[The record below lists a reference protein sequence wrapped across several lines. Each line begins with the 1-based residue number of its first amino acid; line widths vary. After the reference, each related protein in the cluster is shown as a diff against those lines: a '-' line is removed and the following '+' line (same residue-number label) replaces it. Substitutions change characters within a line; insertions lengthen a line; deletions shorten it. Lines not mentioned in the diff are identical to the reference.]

1 MRYYFAPMEG
11 ITTCLYRKLHRRFFP
26 GVDQYEPPFLSPAR
40 DHVFSK
46 RDLQEIL
53 PERNDGVPLVPQL
66 LTKYPEDFIWAAG
79 ELSAMGYPEVNL
91 NLGCPS
97 GTVVAKGRGSGM
109 LKDLEALERF
119 LDQIFSALPSVHIS
133 VKTRLGISDESEF
146 SRLLE
151 IYNQYPIWELTVHP
165 RVQQDFYKGPIRWQS
180 FAYAVAHSGNPLC
193 YNGDLRTPADC
204 CRMEQAL
211 PSLPA
216 AMLGRGLVANPG
228 LITGLHN
235 GVLLTAHTLQEFH
248 DALYGGYCSQYQN
261 REHAVMRMKELWSYM
276 IRLFPHS
283 EKIWKRLR
291 KTGNASQYETVVQ
304 VLFQEYQLEP
314 EATG

>member
-1 MRYYFAPMEG
+1 MLVPKAPS
-11 ITTCLYRKLHRRFFP
+11 TLFP
-26 GVDQYEPPFLSPAR
+26 GVDQYYTPFLSPAR

-119 LDQIFSALPSVHIS
+119 WTKFFLHFRLSIFLSKPGWESR
-133 VKTRLGISDESEF
+133 TRVNFPDSWRYTTSIPFG
-146 SRLLE
+146 
-151 IYNQYPIWELTVHP
+151 ELTVHP

-204 CRMEQAL
+204 RRMEQAL

-304 VLFQEYQLEP
+304 VLFQEYQLGP